1 MRAPLGRRS
10 AARWPRSPDGDRPE
24 ADWGEQVT
32 DDEYAAA
39 PTADSSASVYPPV
52 NAPDAADLTMAW
64 RCRLQWAKGDL
75 NPHPLAGTWPSTMR
89 VCLFRHSPLLT
100 PSTWRVCLFRH
111 SDVVHLGAGG
121 L

>member
-1 MRAPLGRRS
+1 MAAVAVGIRVTPAAIGR
-10 AARWPRSPDGDRPE
+10 
-24 ADWGEQVT
+24 T
-32 DDEYAAA
+32 
-39 PTADSSASVYPPV
+39 
-52 NAPDAADLTMAW
+52 PDAADLTMAW

-75 NPHPLAGTWPSTMR
+75 NPHPLTGTWPSTMR

-100 PSTWRVCLFRH
+100 PSTMRVCLYRH